1 MELNITNELSLII
14 TLATFAV
21 VVIAGLWAIARVQK
35 KNETLTFVL
44 MILVLLAV
52 SMLTGQILLLLL
64 WR

>member
-1 MELNITNELSLII
+1 MALNITNELSLII

-44 MILVLLAV
+44 MILVLLAA
-52 SMLTGQILLLLL
+52 SFLTGQILVLLL